1 MQKFQPIRKQT
12 MKQLGGIS
20 ERNENH
26 NVKDHS
32 ITISAESG
40 PKLVK
45 ESWEK
50 NDRNV
55 TS

>member
-1 MQKFQPIRKQT
+1 M
-12 MKQLGGIS
+12 
-20 ERNENH
+20 
-26 NVKDHS
+26 DHS

-45 ESWEK
+45 EDWEK
-50 NDRNV
+50 NDRNA